1 MKKKRVVPIVILFLL
16 SLLCSVRASAETT
29 NNETGPSLAAA
40 GAEWQQYNGKRIGV
54 MTGTLTEQLA
64 EIYFPDSEYFH
75 FNSYP
80 DCNAA
85 LLSGKIDAYLADEL
99 EMRFIHAEQPRI
111 DYIHDR
117 ITSQDYSFAFRKN
130 DPQSAALCEEINA
143 FIKKS
148 TEDGTIQELHKIWFG
163 VNEDRKTVDMTS
175 LTGEHGEIRV
185 ITTTTDMPFSYI
197 KDGKNVGYDID
208 FVVRFCRDRGY
219 SLKLGDA
226 DFAARI
232 PGIQS
237 GKYDFTTSMNV
248 TPERQEEVLFC
259 DTVSSGG
266 IVLAVLSAVSTE
278 DPPDTASSSSSDS
291 NGTSGHESRQEEKD
305 SFWSSIVESF
315 EKTFIRENRYQL
327 FLSGILTTLTITLSS
342 ILAGTI
348 LGFLIYVS
356 CMSGN
361 RIANSLARFFVRISQ
376 GTPVVII
383 LMILYYII
391 FASADI
397 SGVAIAVIAFS
408 FIFGISVFGMLQ
420 LSVGAIHRGQK
431 DAAYAL
437 GYGRLQAFFHVILPQ
452 ALPHMMP
459 SYKGEVVSLVKATAI
474 VGYIAVQDLT
484 KMGDIVRGRTYEAFF
499 PLIAV
504 ATIYFFLGDF
514 LVLLVSRAEL
524 GLNPKLRKKYAL
536 LRDMNGDSVSYS
548 GETTEGHVDHW
559 ETIEVKNLKKTYG
572 RAVPLK
578 DISFRIKRGDVIC
591 IIGPSGAGKSTLMR
605 CLDLLEKPDSGEI
618 IWDGVTITAPGY
630 DILKARERIGMVFQS
645 FNLFD
650 HLTVIENLMLAPVD
664 LLKKSKQEAYQTGMS
679 YLRRVG
685 LEDKAF
691 SYPEEL
697 SGGEQQR
704 AAIARALCMDPDLIL
719 LDEPTSALDPSM
731 VSEVQEVIR
740 SLSES
745 GKTMVVVTHEM
756 YFARSIS
763 NRVLFINE
771 GIICDEG
778 SPEMIFDHPQKE
790 RTKHFLKL

>member
-1 MKKKRVVPIVILFLL
+1 MKKKRVLPVVILFLL
-16 SLLCSVRASAETT
+16 VLFFSVCVRAKT
-29 NNETGPSLAAA
+29 NNETEPSHAADA
-40 GAEWQQYNGKRIGV
+40 KWQQYNGRRIGV

-64 EIYFPDSEYFH
+64 EIYFPDSEHFH

-130 DPQSAALCEEINA
+130 DPHSAALCEEVNA

-148 TEDGTIQELHKIWFG
+148 TEDGTIQELHEIWFG
-163 VNEDRKTVDMTS
+163 VDEDRKTVDMTS
-175 LTGEHGEIRV
+175 LTGENGEIRV
-185 ITTTTDMPFSYI
+185 ITTTSDMPFSYI

-219 SLKLGDA
+219 SLKLGDV

-266 IVLAVLSAVSTE
+266 IVLAVLSTASAE
-278 DPPDTASSSSSDS
+278 DQPDTASASASLSDS
-291 NGTSGHESRQEEKD
+291 NGTSGHESGQEEKG

-315 EKTFIRENRYQL
+315 EKTFIRENRYRL

-356 CMSGN
+356 CMGGN
-361 RIANSLARFFVRISQ
+361 RIANDLARFLVRISQ
-376 GTPVVII
+376 RTPAVII

-391 FASADI
+391 FASTDI
-397 SGVAIAVIAFS
+397 SGMAIAVIAFS

-420 LSVGAIHRGQK
+420 FSVGAIHRGQK

-499 PLIAV
+499 PLLAV
-504 ATIYFFLGDF
+504 TVIYFFLGDF
-514 LVLLVSRAEL
+514 LVLLVSKAEL
-524 GLNPKLRKKYAL
+524 ALNPKLRKKYAL
-536 LRDMNGDSVSYS
+536 LKDMNYDSESYS
-548 GETTEGHVDHW
+548 GETTDGHVDHW

-578 DISFRIKRGDVIC
+578 DISFRIRRGDVIC

-618 IWDGVTITAPGY
+618 IWDGVTMTAPGY

-664 LLKKSKQEAYQTGMS
+664 LLKKSRQEAYQTGMS

-685 LEDKAF
+685 LKDKAF

-719 LDEPTSALDPSM
+719 MDEPTSALDPSM

-756 YFARSIS
+756 NFARSIS
-763 NRVLFINE
+763 NRVLFLDE
-771 GIICDEG
+771 GIICDDG

-790 RTKHFLKL
+790 RTKHFLKW